1 MTTTAAREQQ
11 EYDAEL
17 NARASK
23 TIGEPIIP
31 APAEPLKNLPALEPF
46 PTFRVLEGEAPKP
59 PGLLV
64 EDLVVAG
71 DVNVWAGYGGAAK
84 SVAALATA
92 VGVALG
98 HPVFGAL
105 RVHRPGVVL
114 IVAPEDG
121 RAEVRMMLD
130 ALIAGME
137 LDAAARTLLTRN
149 LVMIEDTAIV
159 NLTTDTRRLA
169 RTVREF
175 GAVLVLLD
183 PLRNLLGGA
192 DENDN
197 AVAGACLD
205 ATRRDLCREAGA
217 TVLLLAHIRK
227 PGKDALPDADT
238 SIHEL
243 RGAAAW
249 AAGARLVFGVS
260 NQGDRVTLQCLKA
273 NRLRADLRHELE
285 LTIAVDP
292 AIKTRWTSCTLT
304 DRNAGLASESYTPG
318 IARPLNANEIEAL
331 ACLDDRQEP
340 ERLVSWSAWLK
351 GSGLKDSTFRHV
363 KDRLLNAGLASA
375 VASAKR
381 RNTGGQVYCYRITDT
396 GRAALVQHAE

>member
-1 MTTTAAREQQ
+1 M
-11 EYDAEL
+11 
-17 NARASK
+17 
-23 TIGEPIIP
+23 
-31 APAEPLKNLPALEPF
+31 PALEPF

-92 VGVALG
+92 IGVALG
-98 HPVFGAL
+98 QPVFGTL
-105 RVHRPGVVL
+105 GVHRPGVVL

-137 LDAAARTLLTRN
+137 LDAAARNLLTRN
-149 LVMIEDTAIV
+149 LVMVEDTAIV

-260 NQGDRVTLQCLKA
+260 NQGDHVTLQCLKA

-304 DRNAGLASESYTPG
+304 DRHAGAASPSLSPKV
-318 IARPLNANEIEAL
+318 RPLTRNE
-331 ACLDDRQEP
+331 
-340 ERLVSWSAWLK
+340 
-351 GSGLKDSTFRHV
+351 
-363 KDRLLNAGLASA
+363 
-375 VASAKR
+375 
-381 RNTGGQVYCYRITDT
+381 
-396 GRAALVQHAE
+396 RAALRALADAEPGERLTYAAWADRCDVAARSFDRCRATLVQSGLAASEATGKRTRNGNEIHLYSITPEGRNALLPGPVRSAE